1 MEDMYEFLFNG
12 LINHNLHQFMK
23 QLYEYFHHPM
33 VLCDVNY
40 VVLTQHPNQQIGDML
55 FDHMQEHQK
64 VAVEML
70 PFIQLGNYQKDLDQN
85 NNVIYV
91 DYGVGQTIPRIIA
104 AITDNDNIIGYLCI
118 LFADGKPSSEI
129 FSFISKLAKT
139 IASIICHSKTG
150 YNYNRYEY
158 FAIMNYLFSN
168 DNINKRD
175 LEKLLPAQPNTF
187 SKDYCIITTKVD
199 FKSNEIVYL
208 NQLHQY
214 IITLP
219 NTYSYLQDN
228 CLYILITGLNGTT
241 KNNIINKVKSLITAV
256 NIYKLK
262 FGISYIF
269 DNLLD
274 INIYKHQALKAY
286 DLSKQQF
293 TFFEDIAL
301 ESFFTTSSYKIYLHP
316 LITKLKQ
323 IDESTK
329 NDYYHTLKSYICN
342 FGDSHKT
349 IEQLAIHRNTLLYR
363 LEKIKE
369 FTNVD
374 LHDEKLCT
382 LLLISFF
389 LAENN

>member
-1 MEDMYEFLFNG
+1 MKDMYEFLFNG

-23 QLYEYFHHPM
+23 QLYEYLHQPM
-33 VLCDVNY
+33 VLCDANY
-40 VVLTQHPNQQIGDML
+40 VVLAQYPNQQIGDML
-55 FDHMQEHQK
+55 FDHMQKHQK

-91 DYGVGQTIPRIIA
+91 DYGVGKTIPRVIATII
-104 AITDNDNIIGYLCI
+104 DSDNIIGYLCI
-118 LFADGKPSSEI
+118 LFADGKPSAEV

-139 IASIICHSKTG
+139 IASIICHSKTS
-150 YNYNRYEY
+150 YNHNRYEY

-168 DNINKRD
+168 DNINKHD

-187 SKDYCIITTKVD
+187 NKDYCIITTKVA

-208 NQLHQY
+208 NQLHHH
-214 IITLP
+214 ITTLP
-219 NTYSYLQDN
+219 NIYSYLQDN
-228 CLYILITGLNGTT
+228 CLYILITSLNETT
-241 KNNIINKVKSLITAV
+241 KNSIINKVTNLITAV
-256 NIYKLK
+256 NIYQLK

-269 DNLLD
+269 NNLLD
-274 INIYKHQALKAY
+274 TNIYKQQASIAY
-286 DLSKQQF
+286 DLNKQQF

-301 ESFFTTSSYKIYLHP
+301 ESFFTIKSSKIYLHP
-316 LITKLKQ
+316 IINKLKQ
-323 IDESTK
+323 IDNSTK
-329 NDYYHTLKSYICN
+329 SDYYHTLKSYICN

-363 LEKIKE
+363 LEKVKE
-369 FTNVD
+369 FTNID

-389 LAENN
+389 LEENN